1 MLSSANSEISLRA
14 AAINARNTQLTVQL
28 EGLGARLSGAEQQLQ
43 DREGALA
50 AARAAMLEKDSGL
63 RQLEAQVAALG
74 QQLVG
79 AQLDSKK
86 QDSCIRQVLH
96 QLHRA
101 QLCQA
106 YLVFLRVKNG
116 LVLAACSGF
125 SCAGCWRVCN
135 SHPHSSRTAP
145 PMRGRCT
152 MLVQHGTS

>member
-28 EGLGARLSGAEQQLQ
+28 EGLDARLSGAEQQLQ

-50 AARAAMLEKDSGL
+50 ATRAAMLEKDSGL

-79 AQLDSKK
+79 AQQDSKK

-96 QLHRA
+96 QLHRS

-106 YLVFLRVKNG
+106 FAGWRE
-116 LVLAACSGF
+116 LAKWPGA
-125 SCAGCWRVCN
+125 
-135 SHPHSSRTAP
+135 SR
-145 PMRGRCT
+145 
-152 MLVQHGTS
+152 L